1 MKVLR
6 TSFACLILLVGQA
19 ALSYAAPDVEGEIVL
34 RPEGGNTNWG
44 HSVDISGT
52 TLIAGYTSYVGN
64 AGGVFILEQKGKKW
78 DLLNH
83 FQTHNGQMRDWF
95 GHAVAISGNT
105 AVISAY
111 EFGGKKET
119 AGGCAGGPCLGA
131 GPGRVYIYKRTGPKG
146 FDAVTDFVGGDTEN
160 DDRFGYAID
169 LSGEKLLVIGSPFH
183 EGQKGAA
190 YVYVLE
196 GDRWKLQAKLQAD
209 DGAERNR
216 FGWDVA
222 VDENTIVVGTPLAAA
237 PDRLSG
243 AAYVFKR
250 QGDTW
255 TQVAKLVADDGD
267 GGDSF
272 GAAVDVSKSR
282 IIVGA
287 SKDENE
293 EKKRGSGSAY
303 IFSGVGDVYTQAAK
317 LNADEIQEGAVFGL
331 SVSISINRALV
342 GAPFTN
348 TKAND
353 NSGAAYAFLQVD
365 DDWVLQARVIPG
377 KGPDEVGLAFGDN
390 MGSAVALD
398 GQFGRN
404 FNFAAIGVQWDAQEG
419 GGDAGSVYIFDTED
433 EKTLNIP
440 LSVEPRGD
448 LALLMFGDIKRTAL
462 LQNFPNPFNPE
473 TWIPYTLADDTD
485 VNVRIYDVEGKLVR
499 DLDIGYQRSG
509 RYISREKAVYWDG
522 RDQLGE
528 SVSSGVYFYTLKTDG
543 FSDTRRM
550 VILK

>member
-44 HSVDISGT
+44 HSVDINGT
-52 TLIAGYTSYVGN
+52 TFIAGYTSYTGN
-64 AGGVFILEQKGKKW
+64 SGGVFIMEQEGKRW
-78 DLLNH
+78 ELLDH
-83 FQTHNGQMRDWF
+83 FKTPDGGTRDWY
-95 GHAVAISGNT
+95 GHAVALEGDI
-105 AVISAY
+105 AVVSAY
-111 EFGGKKET
+111 EHGGKKRT
-119 AGGCAGGPCLGA
+119 AGEVLGE
-131 GPGRVYIYKRTGPKG
+131 GPGLVYVYKREAKG
-146 FDAVTDFVGGDTEN
+146 FAEMAKLKGEGIQN
-160 DDRFGYAID
+160 NDRFGYSVD
-169 LSGEKLLVIGSPFH
+169 LSGNTLIAGTPFH
-183 EGQKGAA
+183 DEEKGAV
-190 YVYVLE
+190 YVYQRD
-196 GDRWKLQAKLQAD
+196 GDKWKQQAKLQAD
-209 DGAERNR
+209 DAGVKNR
-216 FGWDVA
+216 FGWDCA
-222 VDENTIVVGTPLAAA
+222 IHENTIVVGAPLAAA
-237 PDRLSG
+237 PARLSG

-250 QGDTW
+250 QGDAW
-255 TQVAKLVADDGD
+255 AQVAKITPDDGD
-267 GGDSF
+267 GGDGF

-287 SKDENE
+287 NKDENE
-293 EKKRGSGSAY
+293 AKKRGSGSAY
-303 IFSGVGDVYTQAAK
+303 IFSGVGNVYAQDAK
-317 LNADEIQEGAVFGL
+317 LTADEPQEAAVFGF
-331 SVSISINRALV
+331 SVALDVNRALV
-342 GAPFTN
+342 GAPATD
-348 TKAND
+348 TKAD
-353 NSGAAYAFLQVD
+353 KNSGAVYAFLKVGA
-365 DDWVLQARVIPG
+365 DWVLQARVIPG
-377 KGPDEVGLAFGDN
+377 KGPDEVGLAGGDN

-433 EKTLNIP
+433 GEGINLP

-448 LALLMFGDIKRTAL
+448 LALTMFGDIKRTAL

-473 TWIPYTLADDTD
+473 TWIPYTLADDSE

-499 DLDIGYQRSG
+499 NLDIGYQRAG
-509 RYISREKAVYWDG
+509 RYISRQNAVYWDG

-528 SVSSGVYFYTLKTDG
+528 SVSSGVYFYTLKAAG

>member
-44 HSVDISGT
+44 HSVDINGT
-52 TLIAGYTSYVGN
+52 TFIAGYTSYTGN
-64 AGGVFILEQKGKKW
+64 SGGVFIMEQTGKRW
-78 DLLNH
+78 ELLDH
-83 FQTHNGQMRDWF
+83 FKTPDGGTRDWY
-95 GHAVAISGNT
+95 GHAVALEGDI
-105 AVISAY
+105 AVVSAY
-111 EFGGKKET
+111 EHGGKKRT
-119 AGGCAGGPCLGA
+119 AGEVLGE
-131 GPGRVYIYKRTGPKG
+131 GPGLVYVYKREAKG
-146 FDAVTDFVGGDTEN
+146 FAEMAKLKGEGIQN
-160 DDRFGYAID
+160 NDRFGYSVD
-169 LSGEKLLVIGSPFH
+169 LSGNTLIAGTPFH
-183 EGQKGAA
+183 DEEKGAV
-190 YVYVLE
+190 YVYQRD
-196 GDRWKLQAKLQAD
+196 GDKWKQQAKLQAD
-209 DGAERNR
+209 DAGVKNR
-216 FGWDVA
+216 FGWDCA
-222 VDENTIVVGTPLAAA
+222 IHENTIVVGAPLAAA
-237 PDRLSG
+237 PKRLSG

-250 QGDTW
+250 QGDAW
-255 TQVAKLVADDGD
+255 AQVAKITPDDGD
-267 GGDSF
+267 GGDGF

-287 SKDENE
+287 NKDENE
-293 EKKRGSGSAY
+293 AKKRGSGSAY
-303 IFSGVGDVYTQAAK
+303 IFSGVGNVYAQDAK
-317 LNADEIQEGAVFGL
+317 LTADEPQEGAVFGF
-331 SVSISINRALV
+331 SVALDVNRALV
-342 GAPFTN
+342 GAPATD
-348 TKAND
+348 TKANE
-353 NSGAAYAFLQVD
+353 NSGAVYAFLKVGA
-365 DDWVLQARVIPG
+365 DWVLQARVIPG
-377 KGPDEVGLAFGDN
+377 KGPNEIGLAGGDN

-433 EKTLNIP
+433 GEGINLP

-448 LALLMFGDIKRTAL
+448 LALTMFGDIKRTAL

-473 TWIPYTLADDTD
+473 TWIPYTLADDSE

-499 DLDIGYQRSG
+499 NLDIGYQRAG
-509 RYISREKAVYWDG
+509 RYISRQNAVYWDG

-528 SVSSGVYFYTLKTDG
+528 SVSSGVYFYTLKAAG

>member
-52 TLIAGYTSYVGN
+52 TFIAGYTSYTGN
-64 AGGVFILEQKGKKW
+64 SGGVFIMEQKGKRW
-78 DLLNH
+78 ELLDH
-83 FQTHNGQMRDWF
+83 FKTPDGGTRDWY
-95 GHAVAISGNT
+95 GHAVALEGDI
-105 AVISAY
+105 AVVSAY
-111 EFGGKKET
+111 EHGGKKRT
-119 AGGCAGGPCLGA
+119 AGEVLGE
-131 GPGRVYIYKRTGPKG
+131 GPGLVYVYKREAKG
-146 FDAVTDFVGGDTEN
+146 FVEMAKLKGEGIQN
-160 DDRFGYAID
+160 NDRFGYSVD
-169 LSGEKLLVIGSPFH
+169 LSGNTLIAGTPFH
-183 EGQKGAA
+183 DEEKGAV
-190 YVYVLE
+190 YVYQRD
-196 GDRWKLQAKLQAD
+196 GDKWKQQAKLQAD
-209 DGAERNR
+209 DAGVKNR
-216 FGWDVA
+216 FGWDCA
-222 VDENTIVVGTPLAAA
+222 IHENTIVVGAPLAAA
-237 PDRLSG
+237 PARLSG

-250 QGDTW
+250 QGDAW
-255 TQVAKLVADDGD
+255 AQVAKITPDDGD
-267 GGDSF
+267 GGDGF

-287 SKDENE
+287 NKDENE
-293 EKKRGSGSAY
+293 AKKRGSGSAY
-303 IFSGVGDVYTQAAK
+303 IFSGVGNVYAQDAK
-317 LNADEIQEGAVFGL
+317 LTADEPQEAAVFGF
-331 SVSISINRALV
+331 SVALDVNRALV
-342 GAPFTN
+342 GAPATD
-348 TKAND
+348 TKAD
-353 NSGAAYAFLQVD
+353 ENSGAVYAFLKVGA
-365 DDWVLQARVIPG
+365 DWVLQARVIPG

-433 EKTLNIP
+433 GEGINLP

-448 LALLMFGDIKRTAL
+448 LALTMFGDIKRTAL

-473 TWIPYTLADDTD
+473 TWIPYTLADDSE

-499 DLDIGYQRSG
+499 NLDIGYQRAG
-509 RYISREKAVYWDG
+509 RYLSRQNAVYWDG

-528 SVSSGVYFYTLKTDG
+528 SVSSGVYFYTLKAAG